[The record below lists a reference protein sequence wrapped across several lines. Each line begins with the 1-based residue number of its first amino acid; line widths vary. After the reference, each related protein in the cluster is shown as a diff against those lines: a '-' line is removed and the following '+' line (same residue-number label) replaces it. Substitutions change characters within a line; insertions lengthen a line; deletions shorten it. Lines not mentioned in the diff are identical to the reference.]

1 VLLIIVAGC
10 LQLAG
15 DNGLYWLAAAVVL
28 ALISGVVNA
37 WLFLTR

>member
-1 VLLIIVAGC
+1 MFLITVAGC

-15 DNGLYWLAAAVVL
+15 DNGLYWLAAAIVL
-28 ALISGVVNA
+28 SLISGVVNA